1 MRLLSL
7 ILSELRWRWATAFV
21 AGVLVVFACV
31 AVLFTDALASGAAN
45 ATRKIQRDI
54 GPNLVIL
61 PCDTDVAAWTLDR
74 STHGTIAE
82 AMVDA
87 LEAEGLAGRL
97 IPLVQAPLEI
107 DEHRFLLTGV
117 GRERTGGKR
126 PALAPDTSDAGAIIG
141 AHVANTLAL
150 QVGEPL
156 EIPGGAVEI
165 HAIMQPQGSIED
177 ISIHLPL
184 PDVQQRLGLAGRLT
198 QIDAL
203 ECRCGPQIEDPLAWL
218 QSRVH
223 SVIPDAQVVRRHA
236 PAEARRRMASQRACA
251 SGCVRSPAITAAS
264 NFACTPA

>member
-117 GRERTGGKR
+117 GRER
-126 PALAPDTSDAGAIIG
+126 
-141 AHVANTLAL
+141 
-150 QVGEPL
+150 
-156 EIPGGAVEI
+156 
-165 HAIMQPQGSIED
+165 
-177 ISIHLPL
+177 
-184 PDVQQRLGLAGRLT
+184 
-198 QIDAL
+198 
-203 ECRCGPQIEDPLAWL
+203 
-218 QSRVH
+218 
-223 SVIPDAQVVRRHA
+223 
-236 PAEARRRMASQRACA
+236 
-251 SGCVRSPAITAAS
+251 
-264 NFACTPA
+264 F